1 MNNTINNSFN
11 NTFFD
16 QHEVGEGTTEG
27 GGDNWENSIDGQR
40 KKLDSLI
47 VIGIILL
54 VVVIVI
60 DTLVRIIT
68 VCKMR
73 KHKRTVKPLE
83 DQLQQQQQQQQQQMN
98 NEQAIERDD
107 GDGDDDD
114 NI

>member
-1 MNNTINNSFN
+1 MNNSFN

-16 QHEVGEGTTEG
+16 QKEVGEGTEG
-27 GGDNWENSIDGQR
+27 GGENWENSVDDGQR

-83 DQLQQQQQQQQQQMN
+83 DHQQQQQMN

-107 GDGDDDD
+107 GDGDDDN

>member
-1 MNNTINNSFN
+1 MNNNSNNSFN
-11 NTFFD
+11 NTFID
-16 QHEVGEGTTEG
+16 QNEVGEGTEE
-27 GGDNWENSIDGQR
+27 NWEKSVDGQR

-47 VIGIILL
+47 VIGITLL

-60 DTLVRIIT
+60 DTVVRIIT

-83 DQLQQQQQQQQQQMN
+83 DQQQQQQQQMN
-98 NEQAIERDD
+98 NEQAIEQDDGD